1 MPPPTATNH
10 APPIARLMG
19 IYIPNFS
26 VGTSS
31 LSDLLTIDGAARI
44 TKRFIELNIIPEGAS

>member
-1 MPPPTATNH
+1 
-10 APPIARLMG
+10 MG